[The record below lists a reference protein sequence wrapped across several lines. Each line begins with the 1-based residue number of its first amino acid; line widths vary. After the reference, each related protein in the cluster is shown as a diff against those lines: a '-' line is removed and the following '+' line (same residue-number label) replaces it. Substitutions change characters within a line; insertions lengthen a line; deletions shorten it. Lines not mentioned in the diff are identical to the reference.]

1 MGDNIQ
7 TLVNRLNRLH
17 EGWKVQCQLIA
28 LGQEAIP
35 FLVDFLLAPPSMF
48 PQPRCWAAEA
58 LAIIGGDQALEG
70 LCKVLNIHDVSG
82 ADPVIRF
89 AEETVR
95 DCAAEELERLG
106 DRRAIPPLLQALQQ
120 HALPRAAH
128 ALAHFDAD
136 AAIPLIVHYL
146 EDDFVRE
153 RMASALFAFR
163 EKALDALMETLQ
175 CRTCL
180 GGDETPASIGR
191 RAAAARLLGELGDAR
206 AVNALR
212 PLLNNQAREVRIEA
226 AGALTRLTKE
236 AVFAE
241 AVLELIA
248 DLDADPSRLQW
259 RAEDGL
265 CTAGP
270 AAVCLMA
277 QALEDTLMDENNS
290 GIGPLSHDTLV
301 KIIRLLGHCPS
312 PDVISVLRSVV
323 VASDVELRAEAIHAL
338 GRLQDPEGIPL
349 LLYILQK
356 DGDPCMCAIAAE
368 ALGKFDCEAVVKPLV
383 GALENRHPI
392 VRQAA
397 ARALARLGS
406 VAKPC
411 LQRAIKQYRW
421 ALSLDRQRL
430 VWVARHLLRGIRPPE
445 EERGSLA

>member
-1 MGDNIQ
+1 
-7 TLVNRLNRLH
+7 
-17 EGWKVQCQLIA
+17 
-28 LGQEAIP
+28 
-35 FLVDFLLAPPSMF
+35 
-48 PQPRCWAAEA
+48 
-58 LAIIGGDQALEG
+58 
-70 LCKVLNIHDVSG
+70 
-82 ADPVIRF
+82 
-89 AEETVR
+89 
-95 DCAAEELERLG
+95 
-106 DRRAIPPLLQALQQ
+106 
-120 HALPRAAH
+120 
-128 ALAHFDAD
+128 
-136 AAIPLIVHYL
+136 
-146 EDDFVRE
+146 
-153 RMASALFAFR
+153 
-163 EKALDALMETLQ
+163 
-175 CRTCL
+175 
-180 GGDETPASIGR
+180 
-191 RAAAARLLGELGDAR
+191 
-206 AVNALR
+206 
-212 PLLNNQAREVRIEA
+212 VRIEA
-226 AGALTRLTKE
+226 AGALTHLTKE

-265 CTAGP
+265 CNAGP

-290 GIGPLSHDTLV
+290 GIGTLSHETLV
-301 KIIRLLGHCPS
+301 KIIRLLGHCRS

-323 VASDVELRAEAIHAL
+323 IDSDVELRAEAIRAF

-349 LLYILQK
+349 LLHILQK

-392 VRQAA
+392 VRHAA

-430 VWVARHLLRGIRPPE
+430 VWEARHLLRRIRSPE
-445 EERGSLA
+445 EERGSLAVSVQPCD